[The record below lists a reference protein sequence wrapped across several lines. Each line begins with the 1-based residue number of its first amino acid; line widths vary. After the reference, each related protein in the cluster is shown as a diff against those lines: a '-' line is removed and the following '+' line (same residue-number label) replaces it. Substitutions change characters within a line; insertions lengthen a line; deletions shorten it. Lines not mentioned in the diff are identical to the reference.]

1 MYIPAHFE
9 VTQADKLASVISR
22 NSFALLVTQHEGA
35 PFATHLPLLFTP
47 DEKGGGT
54 LAGHVAR
61 ANPQWH
67 DLARGE
73 EALAVFTGPHAYISP
88 SWYSQH
94 PSVPT
99 WNYVAVHAYGVPT
112 LHEDTAWLGTLVRR
126 LVAVYEAGQASPW
139 QPELPPDYE
148 QNMLRAIVGFELAI
162 TRLEGKFKLSQNRT
176 EADRQGVHFAL
187 TSSAREEDQ
196 RLAASMAEE
205 KLVTAD

>member
-1 MYIPAHFE
+1 MYIPAHFA
-9 VTQADKLASVISR
+9 VTEAEKLASVIQR

-35 PFATHLPLLFTP
+35 PFATHLPLLFSP
-47 DEKGGGT
+47 DGKGGGT
-54 LAGHVAR
+54 LEGHVAR
-61 ANPQWH
+61 ANPQWQ

-73 EALAVFTGPHAYISP
+73 EALAVFTGPHAYVSP

-99 WNYVAVHAYGVPT
+99 WNYVAVHAYGVAT
-112 LHEDTAWLGTLVRR
+112 LHEDAAWLGKLVRR
-126 LVAVYEAGQASPW
+126 LVAVYEAGQTSPW

-148 QNMLRAIVGFELAI
+148 RNMLRGIVGFELAI

-187 TSSAREEDQ
+187 SSSQRDEDQ
-196 RLAASMAEE
+196 RLAQSMAEE
-205 KLVTAD
+205 KLVTAA